1 MGEFFETFVVTPL
14 RTGWGYAD
22 RHFRPRGLLVAR
34 DEVVDQ
40 LAATRTWV
48 GLGINI
54 AVGMNLARFSFGD
67 MLGDAVMRTALAAL
81 LIGPICALVMG
92 VLLLCTHAELRRST
106 ARDLAQPLLAM
117 GTFAAVLGALALT
130 PTVFEWLAEIGRSA
144 TVMKVVLTVIV
155 VVGTPLGGLVLSA
168 YLVRGG
174 FLIATHAFRASDGHP
189 LLGPIAITLTT
200 WAVVVVELAEP
211 SSALPTGIRLVL
223 VLGGAATAT
232 ALAVTEGYRLH
243 RVHGF
248 TLRSGSRPWFA
259 DAR

>member
-22 RHFRPRGLLVAR
+22 RHFQPRGLLVGR

-48 GLGINI
+48 GLGINV
-54 AVGMNLARFSFGD
+54 AVGMNIAQFSFAD
-67 MLGDAVMRTALAAL
+67 MFGDAVMRTALAAL

-92 VLLLCTHAELRRST
+92 VLLLVTYADLRRST
-106 ARDLAQPLLAM
+106 ARDLVQPLAAM
-117 GTFAAVLGALALT
+117 GTFAAVLGGLALT
-130 PTVFEWLAEIGRSA
+130 PTVFGWLAEISRGSTA
-144 TVMKVVLTVIV
+144 VKVVLTLMAL
-155 VVGTPLGGLVLSA
+155 VGVPLGALFVSA

-174 FLIATHAFRASDGHP
+174 FLIATYAFRASDGHP

-200 WAVVVVELAEP
+200 WAVVVVELGDAN
-211 SSALPTGIRLVL
+211 SGLPQGIRLVL
-223 VLGGAATAT
+223 VLGGAVTAT

-243 RVHGF
+243 RLHGF

-259 DAR
+259 GAR